1 MCSVPLPECPERMGA
16 VMLLEIEDVQ
26 EPRGFRLAGEIDL
39 SNAHT
44 LSERLMPA
52 TEDGGDLTL
61 DLSELRFIDSSGIR
75 VLVQAFQTLETK
87 GARLILRSPLPP
99 VRDVFALMDLPR
111 AGFVIEDRSKEP

>member
-1 MCSVPLPECPERMGA
+1 
-16 VMLLEIEDVQ
+16 MLLEIEEVR

-39 SNAHT
+39 SNAHA
-44 LSERLMPA
+44 LSQWLMPA

-99 VRDVFALMDLPR
+99 VREVFDLMDLPR
-111 AGFVIEDRSKEP
+111 AGFVIEDRSNEP